1 VRAGPISAGW
11 KSNTDVRAHIRD
23 IISSFPMLAVP
34 GWLEAH
40 RLPKPVA
47 VASALKNT
55 PAQGSTSEGASL
67 PSARHDEVDVK
78 CHLDSEQHASSQGSS
93 CSGDQCS

>member
-1 VRAGPISAGW
+1 VKGLSLLTNGAPISAGW
-11 KSNTDVRAHIRD
+11 KRSADRRVHTKE

-34 GWLEAH
+34 GWLDAK

-55 PAQGSTSEGASL
+55 PR
-67 PSARHDEVDVK
+67 ARLDVK
-78 CHLDSEQHASSQGSS
+78 RCELPARQDITK
-93 CSGDQCS
+93 